1 MSEDL
6 RDPTWSPVVPFSDPF
21 DRNLAAHGPG
31 ALFTIGHKGQLRLAL
46 NRSRDQ
52 GKRAA
57 DDRPK
62 RPCHCL
68 FRDRATGFVQYVLA
82 TTPALCQAHPRADIR
97 EYPDQPSALA
107 ALASLG
113 RPPVADTLPAPGDAA
128 PTPSR

>member
-1 MSEDL
+1 MSVDL
-6 RDPTWSPVVPFSDPF
+6 RDPTWSPIVPFSDPF
-21 DRNLAAHGPG
+21 DRSLASDGPG

-57 DDRPK
+57 ADRPK

-82 TTPALCQAHPRADIR
+82 TTPALCQAHPRADIQ
-97 EYPDQPSALA
+97 EYPDQQSALH
-107 ALASLG
+107 ALATLG
-113 RPPVADTLPAPGDAA
+113 RPAVTDALPPADAA
-128 PTPSR
+128 SPRARS

>member
-6 RDPTWSPVVPFSDPF
+6 RDPVWSPVVPFSDPF
-21 DRNLAAHGPG
+21 DRSLAAAGPG
-31 ALFTIGHKGQLRLAL
+31 ALFTIGPRGQLRLAL

-52 GKRAA
+52 GKRAVA
-57 DDRPK
+57 DRPK

-82 TTPALCQAHPRADIR
+82 TTPALCEAHPRADIQR
-97 EYPDQPSALA
+97 YPDQPAALA

-113 RPPVADTLPAPGDAA
+113 RPPVAGALPPA
-128 PTPSR
+128 